1 MKNKKLINSFK
12 YAFQGI
18 GSAFISERNMKI
30 HYTIM
35 ALVIIFGFLLKI
47 SMTEWII
54 CIALFGLVISAEM
67 FNTAI
72 EYVVDIASPE
82 KQEKAAISSVP
93 DPHAKTD
100 RSHLIFHARLRSIFY
115 LVFPKLIFKYGYR
128 L

>member
-18 GSAFISERNMKI
+18 GSAFNSERNMKI
-30 HYTIM
+30 HYTFM

-82 KQEKAAISSVP
+82 KQEKAK
-93 DPHAKTD
+93 HAKD
-100 RSHLIFHARLRSIFY
+100 IAAGAVLVNAIVSAIIGLQIFIPKIIIFFQN
-115 LVFPKLIFKYGYR
+115 L
-128 L
+128 

>member
-82 KQEKAAISSVP
+82 KQEKAK
-93 DPHAKTD
+93 HAKD
-100 RSHLIFHARLRSIFY
+100 IAAGAVLVNAIVSAIIGLQIFIPKIIIFFQN
-115 LVFPKLIFKYGYR
+115 L
-128 L
+128 